1 MNRQK
6 FERLRKGVARVR
18 PGIARTWML
27 HHENTQCNTAFS
39 INEFL
44 AEKMHSYSPNL
55 SPCDFLLFPR
65 LINHLKVRHFGTL
78 DNIQTSVTDELKGL
92 PSGTATSNG
101 NNSVAV
107 YLPKGTIL
115 KEITLICKKN
125 KIHGLKKV
133 ILITFL
139 PPLITQI
146 II

>member
-1 MNRQK
+1 
-6 FERLRKGVARVR
+6 
-18 PGIARTWML
+18 ML
-27 HHENTQCNTAFS
+27 HHENAPCHPGVS
-39 INEFL
+39 INEYL
-44 AEKMHSYSPNL
+44 AEKSIPVVPQSPYLLDL
-55 SPCDFLLFPR
+55 SPCDFFLFPR
-65 LINHLKVRHFGTL
+65 LNNHLKVRHFGTL